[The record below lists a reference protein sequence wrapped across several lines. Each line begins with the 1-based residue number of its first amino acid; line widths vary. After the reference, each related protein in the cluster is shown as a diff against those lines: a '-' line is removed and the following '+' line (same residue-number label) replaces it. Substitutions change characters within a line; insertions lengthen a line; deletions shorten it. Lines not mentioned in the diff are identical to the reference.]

1 MVTIY
6 MLSVALSLRLDGLA
20 PEAKYFFI
28 RFVQTSYA
36 IGSVPGG
43 VKDMALRFG
52 VSDRI
57 VSTSLNALEACGT
70 LKRIDLSAGPGKP
83 ARQYQLSESI
93 KTKLKGAG
101 AVFHEKAIIRVLQH
115 EKNKGSSTL
124 SQMKGLDDPT
134 RLAALRSR
142 KQTGQLSIVNRLLV
156 AVLLCGA
163 DKFGVVSKLGSASIR
178 NATGL
183 SQTRLIQRIE
193 RLVSL
198 GVLRAYVPGHT
209 SSILLKKTKSIYFI
223 NLNHPE
229 LSNGVDV
236 TAVVAIQPHL
246 ALADTEFPEIVV
258 HMRSI
263 WLDIQYRKKYP
274 LFHKDTLYEQVIIF
288 LENMPCTVFRFLQG
302 ILEQSAA
309 FLLSK
314 HWRDVVRGPK
324 GERRHIEELRRR
336 FEVEFRVLGDPAG
349 GRSDTNLCDIV
360 IPLLADMAFELAISL
375 KKLLTDLSIPGLQFE
390 DMAIVPQPFE
400 LGYESVVLLLQPQSD
415 ASWRGCLVSYPFKDR
430 IVTSTYTSEM
440 VIEPGTPDING
451 LLPRVSP

>member
-1 MVTIY
+1 M
-6 MLSVALSLRLDGLA
+6 S
-20 PEAKYFFI
+20 
-28 RFVQTSYA
+28 
-36 IGSVPGG
+36 SVPGG

-52 VSDRI
+52 ISDRI

-115 EKNKGSSTL
+115 EKNKGSSSTL

-142 KQTGQLSIVNRLLV
+142 KQTGRLSIVNRLLV

-183 SQTRLIQRIE
+183 SQARLIQRIA

-236 TAVVAIQPHL
+236 TAVVAIKPPFAMRDADFPLTGVHL
-246 ALADTEFPEIVV
+246 
-258 HMRSI
+258 RSI
-263 WLDIQYRKKYP
+263 WLDIEQKAKYP
-274 LFHKDTLYEQVIIF
+274 KFCEYSSYEQALIF
-288 LENMPCTVFRFLQG
+288 LKNMPRTLFGFLQG

-314 HWRDVVRGPK
+314 HWRDVVRDAS
-324 GERRHIEELRRR
+324 GEQRHIEELCRR
-336 FEVEFRVLGDPAG
+336 FEVEFRVLAYPAG
-349 GRSDTNLCDIV
+349 ERSDNNLSDIV
-360 IPLLADMAFELAISL
+360 IPVLADMAFELAISL

-400 LGYESVVLLLQPQSD
+400 LGYESVVLLLQPRSD
-415 ASWRGCLVSYPFKDR
+415 ASWRGCLVSYPFKDH
-430 IVTSTYTSEM
+430 IVTRTYTSEM
-440 VIEPGTPDING
+440 VIAPGTPDING
-451 LLPRVSP
+451 LLPQVIP